1 MFGVNLLTTASTILN
16 QTHLI
21 ISPINLGYYKK
32 RIAQVALNLQI
43 MLLKRVR
50 RGGGLYQTK
59 KIKGKERDCDKRE
72 ARISIIWINQGN
84 YQLLG

>member
-43 MLLKRVR
+43 MLLKLVR
-50 RGGGLYQTK
+50 RAGGIYQIR
-59 KIKGKERDCDKRE
+59 KIKGKERDCNKRE